1 MKKFVKILV
10 LILFSICL
18 GAGICTH
25 DFFGS
30 GGWFCAIIWA
40 FMYLMEISGEEK
52 N

>member
-18 GAGICTH
+18 GIGIYNH

-30 GGWFCAIIWA
+30 AGWFCAIIWVINY
-40 FMYLMEISGEEK
+40 FVKSECQ
-52 N
+52 NWD